1 MWNAH
6 VCEFCLFSAVLPDA
20 SRKNRQKTRVLKRSS
35 NPVFNHTMVYDGFR
49 QEDLKEACVE
59 LTVWDHD
66 RLNNHF
72 IGGIRLGPG
81 TGN

>member
-20 SRKNRQKTRVLKRSS
+20 SRKKRQKTRVLKRSS

-66 RLNNHF
+66 KLNNHF
-72 IGGIRLGPG
+72 IGGIILGNG